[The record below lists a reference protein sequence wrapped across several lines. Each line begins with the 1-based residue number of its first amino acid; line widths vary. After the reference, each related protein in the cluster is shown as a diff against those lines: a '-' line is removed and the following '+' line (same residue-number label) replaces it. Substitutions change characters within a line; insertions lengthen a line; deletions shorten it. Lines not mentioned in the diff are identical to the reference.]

1 MSPSD
6 LQRLRSALQGYTRD
20 ERQELFR
27 ILREEFP
34 IHDLETRLGA
44 TAEIILEAIAR
55 SSDLTLRGVRGVIA
69 EAAFKEHVVIP
80 LLTDGWRED
89 MVGGD
94 SAFDFRLAEPATLT
108 QAAPEVRIQV
118 KMQRQK
124 EQRPMYASEA
134 SRRLFPRGTTMWVVE
149 TQRTRGGTNA
159 QGHNTRPYRFGEF
172 DILAVALHP
181 STQDWS
187 RFRYTVGRWLIPDR
201 DDRELIFKYQPVPPV
216 ANSDWTDDLREAVA
230 WFHGGQQKEIDRE
243 WP

>member
-6 LQRLRSALQGYTRD
+6 LQRLRRALQAYTRD
-20 ERQELFR
+20 ERQALFQ

-34 IHDLETRLGA
+34 IHDLEVRLGA

-80 LLTDGWRED
+80 LLADGWRED

-94 SAFDFRLAEPATLT
+94 SAFDFQLAGPTMPN

-124 EQRPMYASEA
+124 EQRPMYAWEA
-134 SRRLFPRGTTMWVVE
+134 SKALFPRSAAMWVVE
-149 TQRTRGGTNA
+149 TQRTRGGKDA
-159 QGHNTRPYRFGEF
+159 QGQDTRPYRFGEF

-187 RFRYTVGRWLIPDR
+187 RFQYTVSAWLIPDPK
-201 DDRELIFKYQPVPPV
+201 DRALIFKYQPVPPV
-216 ANSDWTDDLREAVA
+216 ANSDWTDDLREAVD
-230 WFHGGQQKEIDRE
+230 WFHGGRQKEISRE
-243 WP
+243 